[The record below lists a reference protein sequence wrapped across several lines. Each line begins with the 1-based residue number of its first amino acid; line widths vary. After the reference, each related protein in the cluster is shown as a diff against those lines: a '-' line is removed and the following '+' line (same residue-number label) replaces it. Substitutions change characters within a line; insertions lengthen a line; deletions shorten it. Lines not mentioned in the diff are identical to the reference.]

1 MATNNKN
8 EKGAPKKKTGA
19 KMGRPRNFKSPEH
32 QYEIFT
38 TYKKYVKGN
47 PYLVEDWVGK
57 DATPVLRKKE
67 RPLTMEGFK
76 IFVAD
81 SVDIDFLNIKNY
93 IENHENRYPEFEGIV
108 TRIKQEIR
116 DEQIGGG
123 MAGMYNQNLT
133 ARLNNLAEKTQ
144 TEISGSLN
152 VPNLPDIAARK

>member
-1 MATNNKN
+1 MAPRKDTKK
-8 EKGAPKKKTGA
+8 ETVKKTA
-19 KMGRPRNFKSPEH
+19 PVKKGRPRNLKSPEH
-32 QYEIFT
+32 LYEIFT
-38 TYKKYVKGN
+38 KYKKYVKDN

-57 DATPVLRKKE
+57 DATPVIRKKE

-81 SVDIDFLNIKNY
+81 SVDIDFLNVKNY
-93 IENHENRYPEFEGIV
+93 IENHENRYPEFEGVV

-133 ARLNNLAEKTQ
+133 ARINGLAEKTQ
-144 TEISGSLN
+144 TELSGTLN
-152 VPNLPDIAARK
+152 VPKLPDIGSR